1 MASASLDLLWKNIQK
16 DNIKSFAALY
26 QLTYKKLGNLCYK
39 IVDDEEVVKDI
50 LQESYVSL
58 YQKKND
64 LPEDLNVEAY
74 LYKTVKYSAF
84 KYLRDVLSKKQAL
97 IVPYQADYEYEDC
110 AQPQAGEGD
119 LYDDNLMDNVMG
131 SIAELPDR
139 CRNAFVLK
147 YFNNMSYQ
155 EISEKMDISPKTVEK
170 HVHYGLSIL
179 RKKFPKDQLLL
190 VAILL
195 EIIIW

>member
-39 IVDDEEVVKDI
+39 IVDDEEIVKDI
-50 LQESYVSL
+50 LQECYVSL
-58 YQKKND
+58 YQKRSD
-64 LPEDLNVEAY
+64 LPEDLNVEGY
-74 LYKTVKYSAF
+74 LYATVKYSSF
-84 KYLRDVLSKKQAL
+84 KYLRDILSKKQAL
-97 IVPYQADYEYEDC
+97 FVPYQSEHDYD
-110 AQPQAGEGD
+110 QSFQISEGD
-119 LYDDNLMDNVMG
+119 LYDDHLMDDVLG
-131 SIAELPDR
+131 SISELPER

-147 YFNNMSYQ
+147 YFNNMSYR
-155 EISEKMDISPKTVEK
+155 EISEKMAISPKTVEK

-190 VAILL
+190 VAILVN
-195 EIIIW
+195 IFIR